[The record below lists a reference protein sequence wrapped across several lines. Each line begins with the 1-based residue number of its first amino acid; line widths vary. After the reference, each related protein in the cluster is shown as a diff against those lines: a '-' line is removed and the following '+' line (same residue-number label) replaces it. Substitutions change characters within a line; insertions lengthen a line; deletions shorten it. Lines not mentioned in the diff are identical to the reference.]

1 MAREPPRE
9 SCCRCCLP
17 LSDAAVFA
25 LPLPRLSFSFVVPRR
40 FSHFPFFSPLFFSA
54 FLLLTADN
62 AAWQLLPS
70 GPGKTRFGKLKIAN
84 EARRCWPYSLVAARC
99 SLGFSRCLGTQL
111 QFSTLPLILRGLIVC
126 VVLSCNAFAR

>member
-1 MAREPPRE
+1 MARARARASE

-25 LPLPRLSFSFVVPRR
+25 LPLPHLSFSFVVSYR
-40 FSHFPFFSPLFFSA
+40 FSHFSLFFLPLFRFSS

-70 GPGKTRFGKLKIAN
+70 GSGKTRFGKLKIAN
-84 EARRCWPYSLVAARC
+84 ETRRC
-99 SLGFSRCLGTQL
+99 
-111 QFSTLPLILRGLIVC
+111 
-126 VVLSCNAFAR
+126 